1 MQRLERKHN
10 YARTLVPKPVL
21 DETPGAEIG
30 IIAYGSTDAPMAEAR
45 AMLASRGVKTSYLRL
60 RALPLTEDYARFA
73 EKYPRVYVVEN
84 NFDAQMAKILMAE
97 EPKLAAKLTTL
108 AHSDGLPLTGRWIA
122 QAIVEQE
129 R

>member
-1 MQRLERKHN
+1 
-10 YARTLVPKPVL
+10 
-21 DETPGAEIG
+21 
-30 IIAYGSTDAPMAEAR
+30 
-45 AMLASRGVKTSYLRL
+45 
-60 RALPLTEDYARFA
+60 
-73 EKYPRVYVVEN
+73 
-84 NFDAQMAKILMAE
+84 MAE